1 MKHLGIYVK
10 KDERNIMS
18 KTKEFLKIIGSL
30 VLLIIL
36 TALVGVFLGLAG
48 FDPNTSGS
56 GIIAVLLSQLVFG
69 VCTYLIIKKKDL
81 DIKDRGILKD
91 SWKMII
97 IGLGTAGFGNIL
109 LSQVVM
115 ALGEDNALVKN
126 SYDMLN
132 TAFGTTN
139 TFETVIQILVLVIVA
154 PIVEEYLFRGYVFA
168 ECKKM
173 FSLPASLILNGLLF
187 GLFHMNLLQGIN
199 TFFLAIVLSLIYYHR
214 ANIKDNIIVH
224 MTNNAVAVLPAFF
237 PQALTVISAIT
248 IISIIFGLYFLVKIC
263 REKSA

>member
-1 MKHLGIYVK
+1 M
-10 KDERNIMS
+10 N
-18 KTKEFLKIIGSL
+18 KTKEFLKIIGTL

-36 TALVGVFLGLAG
+36 TALVGVVLGMTG
-48 FDPNTSGS
+48 FNPNTTGA

-69 VCTYLIIKKKDL
+69 VCTYFIIKKKEIK
-81 DIKDRGILKD
+81 IKDRGIQKD

-132 TAFGTTN
+132 TAFAATN
-139 TFETVIQILVLVIVA
+139 TFETVIQILVLVIIA
-154 PIVEEYLFRGYVFA
+154 PIVEEYLFRGYVFT

-173 FSLPASLILNGLLF
+173 YSLTASLILNGLLF
-187 GLFHMNLLQGIN
+187 GLFHMNILQGIN
-199 TFFLAIVLSLIYYHR
+199 AFFLGIVLSLIYYHR

-237 PQALTVISAIT
+237 PQVLTVVSVIMVVC
-248 IISIIFGLYFLVKIC
+248 IFIGFYFLIKIC
-263 REKSA
+263 KQANKNQPL

>member
-1 MKHLGIYVK
+1 M
-10 KDERNIMS
+10 N
-18 KTKEFLKIIGSL
+18 KTKEFLKIIGTL

-36 TALVGVFLGLAG
+36 TALVGVVLGMTG
-48 FDPNTSGS
+48 FDPNTTGA

-69 VCTYLIIKKKDL
+69 VCTYFIIKKKEIN
-81 DIKDRGILKD
+81 IKDRGIQKD

-115 ALGEDNALVKN
+115 TLGEDNALVKN
-126 SYDMLN
+126 SYDMIN
-132 TAFGTTN
+132 TAFAATN

-154 PIVEEYLFRGYVFA
+154 PIVEEYLFRGYVFT

-173 FSLPASLILNGLLF
+173 YSLTASLILNGLIF
-187 GLFHMNLLQGIN
+187 GLFHMNILQGIN
-199 TFFLAIVLSLIYYHR
+199 AFFLGIVLSLIYYHR

-224 MTNNAVAVLPAFF
+224 MSNNAIAVLPAFF
-237 PQALTVISAIT
+237 PQALIVISAIT

>member
-1 MKHLGIYVK
+1 M
-10 KDERNIMS
+10 N
-18 KTKEFLKIIGSL
+18 KTKEFLKIIGTL

-36 TALVGVFLGLAG
+36 TALVGVVLGMTG
-48 FDPNTSGS
+48 FNPNTTGA

-69 VCTYLIIKKKDL
+69 VCTYFIIKKKEIN
-81 DIKDRGILKD
+81 IKDRGIQKD

-109 LSQVVM
+109 LSRVVM

-132 TAFGTTN
+132 TAFAATN
-139 TFETVIQILVLVIVA
+139 TFETVIQILVLVIIA
-154 PIVEEYLFRGYVFA
+154 PIVEEYLFRGYVFT

-173 FSLPASLILNGLLF
+173 YSLTASLILNGLLF
-187 GLFHMNLLQGIN
+187 GLFHMNILQGIN
-199 TFFLAIVLSLIYYHR
+199 AFFLGIVLSLIYYHR

-224 MTNNAVAVLPAFF
+224 MTNNAIAVLPAFF
-237 PQALTVISAIT
+237 PQALTIISAIT

>member
-1 MKHLGIYVK
+1 M
-10 KDERNIMS
+10 N
-18 KTKEFLKIIGSL
+18 KTKEFLKIIGTL

-36 TALVGVFLGLAG
+36 TALVGVVLGMTG
-48 FDPNTSGS
+48 FDPNTTGA

-69 VCTYLIIKKKDL
+69 VCTYFIIKKKEIN
-81 DIKDRGILKD
+81 IKDRGIQKD

-115 ALGEDNALVKN
+115 AIGEDNTLVKN

-132 TAFGTTN
+132 TAFAATN
-139 TFETVIQILVLVIVA
+139 TFETVIQILVLVIIA
-154 PIVEEYLFRGYVFA
+154 PIVEEYLFRGYVFT

-173 FSLPASLILNGLLF
+173 YSLTASLILNGLLF
-187 GLFHMNLLQGIN
+187 GLFHMNILQGIN
-199 TFFLAIVLSLIYYHR
+199 AFFLGIVLSLIYYHR

-224 MTNNAVAVLPAFF
+224 MTNNAVAILPAFF
-237 PQALTVISAIT
+237 PQTLTLISAIT

>member
-10 KDERNIMS
+10 KDERNIMN
-18 KTKEFLKIIGSL
+18 KTKEFLKIIGTL

-36 TALVGVFLGLAG
+36 TALVGVVLGMTV
-48 FDPNTSGS
+48 FNTNTTGA
-56 GIIAVLLSQLVFG
+56 GIIYVLLSQLVFG
-69 VCTYLIIKKKDL
+69 VCTYFIIKKKEIN
-81 DIKDRGILKD
+81 IKDRGFEKD

-139 TFETVIQILVLVIVA
+139 TFETVIQVLVLVIIA
-154 PIVEEYLFRGYVFA
+154 PIVEEYLFRGYVFT
-168 ECKKM
+168 ECKKI
-173 FSLPASLILNGLLF
+173 FSLTASLILNGLLF

-214 ANIKDNIIVH
+214 ANIKDNILVH
-224 MTNNAVAVLPAFF
+224 MTNNAVAILPAFF
-237 PQALTVISAIT
+237 PQVLTVISVIT
-248 IISIIFGLYFLVKIC
+248 MISIIFGLYFLVKIC

>member
-1 MKHLGIYVK
+1 M
-10 KDERNIMS
+10 N
-18 KTKEFLKIIGSL
+18 KTKEFLKIIGTL

-36 TALVGVFLGLAG
+36 TALVGVVLGMTG
-48 FDPNTSGS
+48 FDPNTTGA
-56 GIIAVLLSQLVFG
+56 GLIAVLLSQLVFG
-69 VCTYLIIKKKDL
+69 VCTYFIIKKKEIN
-81 DIKDRGILKD
+81 IKDRGIQKD

-115 ALGEDNALVKN
+115 ALGEDNTLVKN

-132 TAFGTTN
+132 TAFAATN
-139 TFETVIQILVLVIVA
+139 TFETVIQILVLVIIA
-154 PIVEEYLFRGYVFA
+154 PIVEEYLFRGYVFT

-173 FSLPASLILNGLLF
+173 YSLTASLILNGLLF
-187 GLFHMNLLQGIN
+187 GLFHMNILQGIN
-199 TFFLAIVLSLIYYHR
+199 AFFLGIVLSLIYYHR

-224 MTNNAVAVLPAFF
+224 MTNNAVAILPAFF
-237 PQALTVISAIT
+237 PQTLTLISAIT

>member
-1 MKHLGIYVK
+1 M
-10 KDERNIMS
+10 N
-18 KTKEFLKIIGSL
+18 KTKEFLKIIGTL

-36 TALVGVFLGLAG
+36 TALVGVVLGMTG
-48 FDPNTSGS
+48 FDPNTTGA

-69 VCTYLIIKKKDL
+69 VCTYFIIKKKEIN
-81 DIKDRGILKD
+81 IKDRGIQKD

-115 ALGEDNALVKN
+115 ALGEDNTLVKN

-132 TAFGTTN
+132 TAFAATN
-139 TFETVIQILVLVIVA
+139 TFETVIQILVLVIIA
-154 PIVEEYLFRGYVFA
+154 PIVEEYLFRGYVFT

-173 FSLPASLILNGLLF
+173 YSLTASLILNGLLF
-187 GLFHMNLLQGIN
+187 GLFHMNILQGIN
-199 TFFLAIVLSLIYYHR
+199 AFFLGIVLSLIYYHR

-224 MTNNAVAVLPAFF
+224 MTNNAVAILPAFF
-237 PQALTVISAIT
+237 PQTLTLISAIT